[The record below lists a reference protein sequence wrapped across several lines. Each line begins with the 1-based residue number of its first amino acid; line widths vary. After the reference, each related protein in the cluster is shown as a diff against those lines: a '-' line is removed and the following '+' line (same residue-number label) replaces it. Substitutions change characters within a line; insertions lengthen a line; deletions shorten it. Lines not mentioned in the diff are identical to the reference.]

1 MTNVRFMP
9 DIEIP
14 LGDGTVTKADLY
26 LPDDGA
32 AHPVLLARTPYS
44 KVLTVKEL
52 DLLNPL
58 RAARRGYAV
67 VIQDCRGRFTSDGD
81 FTPFRDEGCDGAATV
96 AWCAAQSWSDGR
108 VGMWGMSYYGATQL
122 LAAIEAPSALVAIAP
137 VMTPSRY
144 DEGWFFEGGV
154 LRQEL
159 AQSWMAIVGAET
171 SRRQA
176 GRGMAAI
183 RAVALGVDSLE
194 RDTAQP
200 FGLDQD
206 EIVPFYSDLIARR
219 DDKTWW
225 DSFAVDTRYD
235 RITVPALHVTSWY
248 DIFLEGAIENFVG
261 LRERAANVAARNG
274 QRLVIGPGA
283 HGLLAGFLGEEDYG
297 PAALG
302 GIDMPSRHFRFFDRH
317 FGIGRQN
324 DSIDH
329 GDDRPVSLFLLGTNE
344 WRTFPA
350 WPPLAD
356 VLSFFLEGEQ
366 PNSIRGDGKLSRSV
380 PASGFEHRFLHDP
393 SRPVATRGGAVLG
406 GPGGFRPGPYDQRPV
421 EARDDVLVYTSEPLD
436 RDLTVIGM
444 VRAEIEA
451 TSTASSFDLCLKLVD
466 VDSFGRAVNIAD
478 GAQRSEQLTGR
489 CAIEVRIGSVGVV
502 FRAGHRVR
510 IEIAGSNFPRLE
522 RNLDGPAVQ
531 TIFTGVSRILLPVSA

>member
-9 DIEIP
+9 DVEIP
-14 LGDGTVTKADLY
+14 LGDGTVSKADLY

-67 VIQDCRGRFTSDGD
+67 VIQDCRGRFSSNGD
-81 FTPFRDEGCDGAATV
+81 FTPFRDEGRDGTAAV
-96 AWCAAQSWSDGR
+96 EWCAAQSWSDGR

-122 LAAIEAPSALVAIAP
+122 LAAVEAPSALVAIAP

-154 LRQEL
+154 LRQEF
-159 AQSWMAIVGAET
+159 AHSWMAIIGAET

-176 GRGMAAI
+176 GRGMGAI
-183 RAVALGVDSLE
+183 RAVALSVDSLE
-194 RDTAQP
+194 RDVARP

-206 EIVPFYSDLIARR
+206 EIVPFYSELIAHR
-219 DDKTWW
+219 DDKPWW
-225 DSFAVDTRYD
+225 DSFGVETGYD
-235 RITVPALHVTSWY
+235 RVAVPALHVTSWY
-248 DIFLEGAIENFVG
+248 DVFLEGAIENFVG
-261 LRERAANVAARNG
+261 LRERAATIGARRG

-302 GIDMPSRHFRFFDRH
+302 GIDMPTRHYRFFDRH
-317 FGIGRQN
+317 FAVGRQ
-324 DSIDH
+324 DGSLDD
-329 GDDRPVSLFLLGTNE
+329 GDEMPVSLFLLGANQ
-344 WRTFPA
+344 WRTLPT
-350 WPPLAD
+350 WPPPAD
-356 VLSFFLEGEQ
+356 VLAFFLEGGQ
-366 PNSIRGDGKLSRSV
+366 PNSIRGDGKLSRTV
-380 PASGFEHRFLHDP
+380 PPSGFEHRFLHDP
-393 SRPVATRGGAVLG
+393 GRPVATRGGAVLG
-406 GPGGFRPGPYDQRPV
+406 GPGGLRPGPYDQRPV
-421 EARDDVLVYTSEPLD
+421 EARDDVLVYTSEPLE

-451 TSTASSFDLCLKLVD
+451 ASTASSFDLCVKLVD
-466 VDSFGRAVNIAD
+466 VDPAGRAINIAD
-478 GAQRSEQLTGR
+478 GVQRSARGNGR
-489 CAIEVRIGSVGVV
+489 CTVEVRIGSVGMV

-510 IEIAGSNFPRLE
+510 IEVAGSNFPRLE

-531 TIFTGVSRILLPVSA
+531 TIFTGLSRVLLPVSD

>member
-1 MTNVRFMP
+1 MP

-14 LGDGTVTKADLY
+14 LGDGMVTKADLY

-67 VIQDCRGRFTSDGD
+67 VLQDCRGRFTSDGD
-81 FTPFRDEGCDGAATV
+81 FTPFRDEGRDGAATV

-122 LAAIEAPSALVAIAP
+122 LAAVEAPTALVAIAP

-159 AQSWMAIVGAET
+159 AQSWMAIVAAET

-176 GRGMAAI
+176 GRGMPSI
-183 RAVALGVDSLE
+183 MAVARGVDSLE
-194 RDTAQP
+194 RDAARP

-206 EIVPFYSDLIARR
+206 EIVPFYSELIARR
-219 DDKTWW
+219 DDKPWW
-225 DSFAVDTRYD
+225 DSFAVDTRFD
-235 RITVPALHVTSWY
+235 RVTVPALHVTSWY

-261 LRERAANVAARNG
+261 LRERAENVGARRG
-274 QRLVIGPGA
+274 QRLVIGPGG
-283 HGLLAGFLGEEDYG
+283 HGLLAGFLGEQDYG

-302 GIDMPSRHFRFFDRH
+302 AIDMPTRHYRFFDRH
-317 FGIGRQN
+317 FAVGRQS
-324 DSIDH
+324 DSFDD
-329 GDDRPVSLFLLGTNE
+329 GDDMPVSLFLLGTNE
-344 WRTFPA
+344 WRTLPA
-350 WPPLAD
+350 WPPPAD
-356 VLSFFLEGEQ
+356 VLAFFLAGEE
-366 PNSIRGDGKLSRSV
+366 PNSIRGYGKLSRTA
-380 PASGFEHRFLHDP
+380 PAFGFEHRFLHDP
-393 SRPVATRGGAVLG
+393 SRPVATRGGALLG
-406 GPGGFRPGPYDQRPV
+406 GLGALRPGPYDQRPV

-444 VRAEIEA
+444 VRAELEA
-451 TSTASSFDLCLKLVD
+451 ASTASSFDLCVKLVD
-466 VDSFGRAVNIAD
+466 VEPSGRAINIAD
-478 GAQRSEQLTGR
+478 GVQRSAQVRGR
-489 CAIEVRIGSVGVV
+489 CTIEVRIGSVGVV

-510 IEIAGSNFPRLE
+510 IEVAGSNFPRLE

-531 TIFTGVSRILLPVSA
+531 FIITGCSRVLLPVSA